1 MWREMMPTL
10 NGKYNIKAV
19 SNIIGVQP
27 STLRAWER
35 RYQIIAPKRNQAG
48 HRLYTE
54 EHIRILKWLME
65 KVSSGMMIGQAVQLL
80 EGNRLQSNAQKEIH
94 YDKEVVLVDDLL
106 QALLE
111 FDEITTSALINE
123 AFSIYSTEKVITGII
138 LQVTNKLLT
147 LKNNNE
153 IAMTQFQYAVS
164 FLQTRLGMVY
174 HNASTFS
181 SIHKV
186 IVLENN
192 TLKGFIF
199 SMYLRLKGYEAI
211 HIRTSLEGDGMLL
224 AVEQI
229 QPKYLFVSFENGL
242 ELKRAMNVGDLLQ
255 EKNENL
261 SVGVIGEISARDQ
274 LNIQTIL
281 IGDTKEEWDEWLKML
296 E

>member
-1 MWREMMPTL
+1 MPTL

-181 SIHKV
+181 SIYKV

>member
-1 MWREMMPTL
+1 MMPTL
-10 NGKYNIKAV
+10 DGKYNIKAV

-80 EGNRLQSNAQKEIH
+80 EGNRLQSAVQKEIY

-123 AFSIYSTEKVITGII
+123 AFSIYSTEKVVASIV
-138 LQVTNKLLT
+138 LQVTSKLLA
-147 LKNNNE
+147 LKNKNA
-153 IAMTQFQYAVS
+153 ISIVQFQYALS

-174 HNASTFS
+174 HNASKFS
-181 SIHKV
+181 SLHKV
-186 IVLENN
+186 IVLEKDA
-192 TLKGFIF
+192 LKGFVF
-199 SMYLRLKGYEAI
+199 STYLRLKGYEAI
-211 HIRTSLEGDGMLL
+211 YIRTSLEENGILL
-224 AVEQI
+224 AIKQM
-229 QPKYLFVSFENGL
+229 QPKYVFVSFDDGPEF
-242 ELKRAMNVGDLLQ
+242 KKTVNVVNLLQ

-261 SVGVIGEISARDQ
+261 FVGLIGKIDARDQ
-274 LNIQTIL
+274 LNSQTIL
-281 IGDTKEEWDEWLKML
+281 IGDTKDEWDEWLKVS

>member
-1 MWREMMPTL
+1 MPTL

-48 HRLYTE
+48 YRLYTE

-229 QPKYLFVSFENGL
+229 QPKHLFVSFENGL

>member
-1 MWREMMPTL
+1 MATL
-10 NGKYNIKAV
+10 HGKYNIKAV

-54 EHIRILKWLME
+54 EHIQILKWLME

-123 AFSIYSTEKVITGII
+123 AFGIYSTEKVITSII

-224 AVEQI
+224 AIEQI
-229 QPKYLFVSFENGL
+229 QPKYLFVSFENDR
-242 ELKRAMNVGDLLQ
+242 ELKKAMNIGDVLQ

>member
-1 MWREMMPTL
+1 MPTL
-10 NGKYNIKAV
+10 HGKYNIKAV

-54 EHIRILKWLME
+54 EHIQILKWLME

-123 AFSIYSTEKVITGII
+123 AFSIYSTEKVITSII
-138 LQVTNKLLT
+138 LQVTSKLLT

-224 AVEQI
+224 AIEQI
-229 QPKYLFVSFENGL
+229 QPKYLFVSFENDR
-242 ELKRAMNVGDLLQ
+242 ELKKAMNIGDLLQ

>member
-1 MWREMMPTL
+1 MPTL

-123 AFSIYSTEKVITGII
+123 AFSIYSTEKVITSII

-229 QPKYLFVSFENGL
+229 QPKYLFASFENDR
-242 ELKRAMNVGDLLQ
+242 ELKSAMNVWDLLQ

-261 SVGVIGEISARDQ
+261 SVGIIGEISARDQ
-274 LNIQTIL
+274 LNIQTLL

>member
-1 MWREMMPTL
+1 MPTL

-80 EGNRLQSNAQKEIH
+80 EGDRLQSNAQKEIH

>member
-1 MWREMMPTL
+1 MPTL
-10 NGKYNIKAV
+10 HGKYNIKAV

-54 EHIRILKWLME
+54 EHIQILKWLME

-123 AFSIYSTEKVITGII
+123 AFSIYSTEKVITSII
-138 LQVTNKLLT
+138 LQVTSKLLT

-224 AVEQI
+224 AIEQI
-229 QPKYLFVSFENGL
+229 QPKYLFVSFENDR
-242 ELKRAMNVGDLLQ
+242 ELKKAMNIGGLLQ

>member
-1 MWREMMPTL
+1 MMPTL

-181 SIHKV
+181 SIYKV

-211 HIRTSLEGDGMLL
+211 HIRTSLEGNGMLL

>member
-1 MWREMMPTL
+1 MPTL
-10 NGKYNIKAV
+10 NGKYHIKAV

-54 EHIRILKWLME
+54 EYIQILKWLIE

-80 EGNRLQSNAQKEIH
+80 EGNRLQSNVQKEIH

-123 AFSIYSTEKVITGII
+123 AFSIYSTEKVITSII

-181 SIHKV
+181 SLHKV

-192 TLKGFIF
+192 TLKGFVF

-211 HIRTSLEGDGMLL
+211 YIRTSLEGDGMLL

-229 QPKYLFVSFENGL
+229 QPKYLFVSFENSR
-242 ELKRAMNVGDLLQ
+242 ELKKAMNVGNLLQ

-261 SVGVIGEISARDQ
+261 SVGIIGEIGARDQ

>member
-1 MWREMMPTL
+1 MPTL

-35 RYQIIAPKRNQAG
+35 RYQIIAPKRNDAG

-54 EHIRILKWLME
+54 EHIRILKWLVE

-80 EGNRLQSNAQKEIH
+80 DGNRLQKNAQKEIQ

-106 QALLE
+106 QALLK
-111 FDEITTSALINE
+111 FDEITTSALLNE
-123 AFSIYSTEKVITGII
+123 AFSIYSIEKVITSII
-138 LQVTNKLLT
+138 LQMTNKLLM

-153 IAMTQFQYAVS
+153 ITMVQFHYVVS
-164 FLQTRLGMVY
+164 LLQTRLGMIY
-174 HNASTFS
+174 HNASKS
-181 SIHKV
+181 SSVHKV
-186 IVLENN
+186 LVLENN
-192 TLKGFIF
+192 ALKGFVF
-199 SMYLRLKGYEAI
+199 STYLRLKGYETI
-211 HIRTSLEGDGMLL
+211 YIRTSLAEDGILL

-229 QPKYLFVSFENGL
+229 QPKYLFVSLDHGR
-242 ELKRAMNVGDLLQ
+242 ELNEAMSFMNVLQ
-255 EKNENL
+255 EKHENL
-261 SVGVIGEISARDQ
+261 SVGVIGKFGVRDQ

-281 IGDTKEEWDEWLKML
+281 IGDTKEEWDEWLKMS

>member
-1 MWREMMPTL
+1 MPTL

-111 FDEITTSALINE
+111 FDEITTYALINE
-123 AFSIYSTEKVITGII
+123 AFSIYSTEKVITGIF

>member
-1 MWREMMPTL
+1 MPTL

-19 SNIIGVQP
+19 SNIIGIQP

-35 RYQIIAPKRNQAG
+35 RYQIIAPKRNHAG

-54 EHIRILKWLME
+54 EHIEILKWLMD

-80 EGNRLQSNAQKEIH
+80 EGNRLQRSVQKEIH
-94 YDKEVVLVDDLL
+94 SDREVVLVDDLL
-106 QALLE
+106 QALLK
-111 FDEITTSALINE
+111 FDEITTSALLNE
-123 AFSIYSTEKVITGII
+123 AFSIYATEKVIASIV
-138 LQVTNKLLT
+138 LQVSNKLLT

-153 IAMTQFQYAVS
+153 VTLVQFQYVVS

-174 HNASTFS
+174 HNASAFS

-186 IVLENN
+186 VVLENN
-192 TLKGFIF
+192 MLKGFVF
-199 SMYLRLKGYEAI
+199 STYLRLKGYEVI
-211 HIRTSLEGDGMLL
+211 YIRSSLAEEGILL

-229 QPKYLFVSFENGL
+229 QPTYVVVSFDDGR
-242 ELKRAMNVGDLLQ
+242 ELKNVMDDMNLLQ

-261 SVGVIGEISARDQ
+261 SVGFIGEIGARDQ
-274 LNIQTIL
+274 LNIQTRL
-281 IGDTKEEWDEWLKML
+281 IGDTKEEWDDWLKML

>member
-1 MWREMMPTL
+1 MPTL

-19 SNIIGVQP
+19 SNIIGIQP

-35 RYQIIAPKRNQAG
+35 RYQMIAPKRNHAG

-54 EHIRILKWLME
+54 EHIQILKWLMD

-80 EGNRLQSNAQKEIH
+80 EGNRLQNNVQNEIH
-94 YDKEVVLVDDLL
+94 YDREVVLVDDIL
-106 QALLE
+106 QALLK
-111 FDEITTSALINE
+111 FDEITTSALLNE
-123 AFSIYSTEKVITGII
+123 AFSIYATEKVVASIV
-138 LQVTNKLLT
+138 LQVSNKLLA

-153 IAMTQFQYAVS
+153 VTMVQFQYVVS

-174 HNASTFS
+174 HNASSFS

-186 IVLENN
+186 VVLESNM
-192 TLKGFIF
+192 LKGFVF
-199 SMYLRLKGYEAI
+199 STYLRLKGYDVI
-211 HIRTSLEGDGMLL
+211 YIRASLAEDSISL

-229 QPKYLFVSFENGL
+229 RPKYVVISFDDGRERKN
-242 ELKRAMNVGDLLQ
+242 AMSYVDFLQ

-261 SVGVIGEISARDQ
+261 FVGIIGGIGARDQ
-274 LNIQTIL
+274 LNIQTSQ
-281 IGDTKEEWDEWLKML
+281 IGDTKEEWDDWLNML

>member
-1 MWREMMPTL
+1 MPTL

-19 SNIIGVQP
+19 SNIIGIQP

-35 RYQIIAPKRNQAG
+35 RYQIIAPKRNHAG

-54 EHIRILKWLME
+54 EHIEILKWLMD

-80 EGNRLQSNAQKEIH
+80 EGNRLQRSVQKEIH
-94 YDKEVVLVDDLL
+94 SDREVVLVDDLL
-106 QALLE
+106 QALLK
-111 FDEITTSALINE
+111 FDEITTSALLNE
-123 AFSIYSTEKVITGII
+123 AFSIYATEKVIASIV
-138 LQVTNKLLT
+138 LQVSNKLLT

-153 IAMTQFQYAVS
+153 VTWVQFQYVVS

-174 HNASTFS
+174 HNASAFS

-186 IVLENN
+186 VVLENN
-192 TLKGFIF
+192 MLKGFVF
-199 SMYLRLKGYEAI
+199 STYLRLKGYEVI
-211 HIRTSLEGDGMLL
+211 YIRSSLAEDGILL

-229 QPKYLFVSFENGL
+229 QPTYVVVSFDDGR
-242 ELKRAMNVGDLLQ
+242 ELKNVMDDMNLLQ

-261 SVGVIGEISARDQ
+261 SVGFIGEMGARDL
-274 LNIQTIL
+274 LNIQTCL
-281 IGDTKEEWDEWLKML
+281 IGDTKEEWDDWLKML

>member
-1 MWREMMPTL
+1 MMPTL

-181 SIHKV
+181 SIYKV

-224 AVEQI
+224 AVERI